1 VASAT
6 TAVFVLGACAAR
18 IKGKIVSGR
27 ITALKVQKRNRQ
39 RVNVYI
45 DGQFAF
51 GLAAIQAMQLSIGQE
66 LSAAE
71 IDQLKEKD
79 QVEAAYEL
87 ALNFLSYRPRS
98 TVEVQRRLAE
108 KGWDEHTVEEVVTRL
123 SRSGLLDDESFVRYW
138 VENRDTH
145 RPRGCRALRYELLQK
160 GVANRLIDAE
170 LADYDE
176 GDAAYRAA
184 SAQATK
190 LVRQSEDTDIVRE
203 KLLAFL
209 HRRGFSFDTARDAL
223 DRVFSELRPEE
234 AGTNWGKRD

>member
-1 VASAT
+1 M
-6 TAVFVLGACAAR
+6 
-18 IKGKIVSGR
+18 SGR
-27 ITALKVQKRNRQ
+27 ITALKVQKRNRE

-45 DGQFAF
+45 DGRFAF
-51 GLAAIQAMQLSIGQE
+51 GLAAIQAMQLTIGQE

-71 IDQLKEKD
+71 IAQLKEKD
-79 QVEAAYEL
+79 QVEVAYER

-98 TVEVQRRLAE
+98 IDEVQRRLAE
-108 KGWDEHTVEEVVTRL
+108 KGWDEQTVEEVVTRL
-123 SRSGLLDDESFVRYW
+123 SRSGLLDDASFVHYW

-176 GDAAYRAA
+176 TDAAYRAA
-184 SAQATK
+184 SAQAPK
-190 LVRQSEDTDIVRE
+190 LLRQSEDTDIVRE

-223 DRVFSELRPEE
+223 DKVFLELRVEE
-234 AGTNWGKRD
+234 AGTNWEKRD